1 MRGLRDSVVVITGG
15 CGDLGRATARRLASE
30 SARVVLLDLLEGA
43 TGRDVAQQVGASAYY
58 RCDQSDRE
66 EVDDVLS
73 RVWGRFGRLDVAIA
87 NAAIV
92 RRALFQDISRESW
105 DEYLKVNLTGY
116 FHIAQA
122 AVRIMLEQ
130 APGAGSVR
138 GKVLFT
144 SSWTA
149 QHPLPGNVPYV
160 VTKAA
165 VEAMARAMA
174 QELAMHGIR
183 VNALAPGLVYAGLT
197 RELCEQTPGFREN
210 LLEMV
215 PLGELG
221 TPEQVADAY
230 AFLCSG
236 ESDYMTGQVL
246 TVDGGCS
253 VIKRQLPT

>member
-1 MRGLRDSVVVITGG
+1 VKGLKDKLLVITGG
-15 CGDLGRATARRLASE
+15 CGDLGRATAGRLASE
-30 SARVVLLDLLEGA
+30 SARVVLLDLLEEPAGQ
-43 TGRDVAQQVGASAYY
+43 DVADQVGASAYY

-66 EVDDVLS
+66 AVDRVLRDVRS
-73 RVWGRFGRLDVAIA
+73 RFGRLDVAIA

-92 RRALFQDISRESW
+92 RRALFQDIPADSW

-116 FHIAQA
+116 FYLAQA
-122 AVRIMLEQ
+122 SVRLMLDQ
-130 APGAGSVR
+130 GLDAGGVR

-149 QHPLPGNVPYV
+149 QHPLPGNMPYV

-174 QELAMHGIR
+174 QELAIHGIR

-197 RELCEQTPGFREN
+197 RQLCEEIPGFRES

-215 PLGELG
+215 PLGDLG
-221 TPEQVADAY
+221 TAEQVADAY
-230 AFLCSG
+230 AFLCSS
-236 ESDYMTGQVL
+236 ESDYMTGQVM

-253 VIKRQLPT
+253 VIKRELPT